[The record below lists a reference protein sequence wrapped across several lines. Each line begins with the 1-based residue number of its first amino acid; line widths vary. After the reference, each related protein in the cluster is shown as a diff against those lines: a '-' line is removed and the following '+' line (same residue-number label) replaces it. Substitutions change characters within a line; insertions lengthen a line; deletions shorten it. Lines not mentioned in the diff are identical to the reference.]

1 MSKNTVNVTASPPND
16 DSLIFCGKFFI
27 SWVFLCILADLKRG
41 RLIPGMVV
49 ALDSTSI
56 DQTSLSVAACL
67 LFMADQSTLEIDF
80 TKVKHA
86 FKTPKPVIL
95 TLVMKWLSNKNRQLA
110 NMPYNVS
117 ENPQGI
123 ENKHIEL
130 QDPLCLTVD
139 LSIYENLPDPE
150 IDLEMVAIPEGTFT
164 MGSPKDEEHRSYRE
178 SPQHLVKIQPF
189 FLSKYPVTQAQW
201 RAVAALPQV
210 NCPLMPDPSA
220 FKGADHPVEQV
231 SWYEAVEFCARLSLK
246 TGCEYR
252 LPSEAEWEYACRAGT
267 TTAFHFGNSITPELA
282 NHHSI
287 ESYSFSSNG
296 RQYGKTTP
304 VGNFKIANAFGL
316 YDMHG
321 NVWEWCSDPWHSNYQ
336 GAPSD
341 GTVWEAGGD
350 QRRRLLRGGSWRVYP
365 KYCRSAFRVSDYAN
379 TRNSQYGFRLV
390 LSSPVDSFDLNKNS
404 SN

>member
-1 MSKNTVNVTASPPND
+1 MSKNTFNLTASPPND
-16 DSLIFCGKFFI
+16 DRLIFFGNFFI

-41 RLIPGMVV
+41 RLIPGMVASFESTNIDPASFFV
-49 ALDSTSI
+49 AT
-56 DQTSLSVAACL
+56 CL
-67 LFMADQSTLEIDF
+67 LLMADLTTVEIDF

-86 FKTPKPVIL
+86 FKVPKPVIL
-95 TLVMKWLSNKNRQLA
+95 TLVMKWLSNRNRQLA
-110 NMPYNVS
+110 NLPYNIS

-123 ENKHIEL
+123 ENKNIEI
-130 QDPLCLTVD
+130 QDPFCLTID
-139 LSIYENLPDPE
+139 LSIYENLPNPE
-150 IDLEMVAIPEGTFT
+150 IGIEMVAIPEGTFM

-178 SPQHLVKIQPF
+178 NPQHLVKIQPF
-189 FLSKYPVTQAQW
+189 FMGKYPISQAQW

-210 NCPLMPDPSA
+210 SCPLMPDPSA
-220 FKGADHPVEQV
+220 FKGADRPVEQV
-231 SWYEAVEFCARLSLK
+231 SWYEAVEFCARLSRK
-246 TGCEYR
+246 TGWEYR

-267 TTAFHFGNSITPELA
+267 TTAFNFGKTITPELA

-287 ESYSFSSNG
+287 ESYGFSSNG
-296 RQYGKTTP
+296 KQCGATTP
-304 VGNFKIANAFGL
+304 VGSFKIANAFGL

-341 GTVWEAGGD
+341 GTIWESAGD

-390 LSSPVDSFDLNKNS
+390 LSPPLDYPNLSKNL

>member
-1 MSKNTVNVTASPPND
+1 M
-16 DSLIFCGKFFI
+16 
-27 SWVFLCILADLKRG
+27 ADLKRG
-41 RLIPGMVV
+41 RLIPGMV
-49 ALDSTSI
+49 ASFESTNI
-56 DQTSLSVAACL
+56 DPASVSVATCL
-67 LFMADQSTLEIDF
+67 LLMADLTTVEIDF
-80 TKVKHA
+80 TKVKDA
-86 FKTPKPVIL
+86 FKVPKPVIL
-95 TLVMKWLSNKNRQLA
+95 TLVMKWLSNRSRQLA
-110 NMPYNVS
+110 NLHYKVS

-123 ENKHIEL
+123 ENKNIEI
-130 QDPLCLTVD
+130 QDPFCLTID
-139 LSIYENLPDPE
+139 LSIYENLPNPE
-150 IDLEMVAIPEGTFT
+150 IGIEMVAIPEGTFM

-178 SPQHLVKIQPF
+178 NPQHLVKIQPF
-189 FLSKYPVTQAQW
+189 FMGKYPISQAQW

-210 NCPLMPDPSA
+210 SCPLMPDPSA
-220 FKGADHPVEQV
+220 FKGADRPVEQV
-231 SWYEAVEFCARLSLK
+231 SWYEAVEFCARLSRK
-246 TGCEYR
+246 TGWEYR

-267 TTAFHFGNSITPELA
+267 TTAFNFGKTITPELA

-287 ESYSFSSNG
+287 ESYGFSSNG
-296 RQYGKTTP
+296 KQCGATTP
-304 VGNFKIANAFGL
+304 VGSFKIANAFGL

-341 GTVWEAGGD
+341 GTIWESAGD

-390 LSSPVDSFDLNKNS
+390 LSPPLDYPNLSKNL